1 MSRTCPAW
9 QLVALTKLKRRRSL
23 AKAVGREQG
32 KRMVPLSFAGEEFLL
47 TTGRALYWPREQAL
61 LVADLHLEKA
71 SFFARHGQMLPPYD
85 SRETLE
91 RLALAIRETGARRV
105 FTLGDN
111 FHDST
116 GTERL
121 EPHAAGML
129 AALTRATD
137 WVWITGN
144 HDAAMEAQA
153 GGTLAEELEIAGMV
167 LRHQAKAGET
177 RPEFSGHYHPR
188 LQLTV
193 RERHIRRPCAVVST
207 DGTGSGRMILPA
219 FGALTGGMDAADPA
233 ILSALQP
240 AQAIDAVVT
249 AGGRLAT
256 FPLWR
261 AAA

>member
-1 MSRTCPAW
+1 M
-9 QLVALTKLKRRRSL
+9 
-23 AKAVGREQG
+23 G
-32 KRMVPLSFAGEEFLL
+32 PLSFAGEEFAL
-47 TTGRALYWPREQAL
+47 TTGRALYWPRERAL

-71 SFFARHGQMLPPYD
+71 SFYARHGQMLPPYD

-111 FHDST
+111 FHDSA
-116 GTERL
+116 GAERL

-144 HDAAMEAQA
+144 HDAAMEARA
-153 GGTLAEELEIAGMV
+153 GGELAVELEVAGFV
-167 LRHQAKAGET
+167 LRHQAKAGEM
-177 RPEFSGHYHPR
+177 RPELSGHYHPR
-188 LQLTV
+188 LQVTV
-193 RERHIRRPCAVVST
+193 RERHIRRPCAVVSA
-207 DGTGSGRMILPA
+207 GAEGGGRMILPA

-233 ILSALQP
+233 ILTAMQP
-240 AQAIDAVVT
+240 ARAIDAVLP
-249 AGGRLAT
+249 AKGRLAT

-261 AAA
+261 A

>member
-1 MSRTCPAW
+1 
-9 QLVALTKLKRRRSL
+9 
-23 AKAVGREQG
+23 
-32 KRMVPLSFAGEEFLL
+32 MVPLSFAGEEFAI
-47 TTGRALYWPREQAL
+47 TQGRALYWPRERAL

-105 FTLGDN
+105 YTLGDN
-111 FHDST
+111 FHDSR

-144 HDAAMEAQA
+144 HDIGKDGHVAEASV
-153 GGTLAEELEIAGMV
+153 GGTLTDELELAGV
-167 LRHQAKAGET
+167 ILRHRAKRGET
-177 RPEFSGHYHPR
+177 RPELSGHYHPR
-188 LQLTV
+188 LHLTV
-193 RERHIRRPCAVVST
+193 RERRLRRACAVVSA
-207 DGTGSGRMILPA
+207 DGHGGGRMILPA
-219 FGALTGGMDAADPA
+219 FGTLTGGMDAADPE
-233 ILSALQP
+233 ILQALQP
-240 AQAIDAVVT
+240 ALAIDAVLP

>member
-1 MSRTCPAW
+1 
-9 QLVALTKLKRRRSL
+9 
-23 AKAVGREQG
+23 
-32 KRMVPLSFAGEEFLL
+32 MVPFSFAGEEFAL
-47 TTGRALYWPREQAL
+47 TQGRALYWPRERAL

-105 FTLGDN
+105 YTLGDN
-111 FHDST
+111 FHDPAGPT
-116 GTERL
+116 RL

-144 HDAAMEAQA
+144 HDLGKDGRPSEASV
-153 GGTLAEELEIAGMV
+153 GGTITDELEIAGLI
-167 LRHQAKAGET
+167 LRHRAIPGEA
-177 RPEFSGHYHPR
+177 RPELSGHYHPR
-188 LQLTV
+188 LHLTV
-193 RERHIRRPCAVVST
+193 RERRIRRPCAVVSV
-207 DGTGSGRMILPA
+207 DGSGWGRMILPA
-219 FGALTGGMDAADPA
+219 FGALTGGMNAADPE
-233 ILSALQP
+233 ILKALQP
-240 AQAIDAVVT
+240 ARAIDALVP
-249 AGGRLAT
+249 AGGKLAT